1 MSKDFQGLLYKQ
13 IDNFMASKFSS
24 YLCGFRKNHNSQ
36 HSLLKMVEV
45 WKKCLDKGDLIGVIL
60 MYLSKAFD
68 TIIHCLLL
76 AKIEAYGFSLTS
88 LKPMQSYSCKRFQ
101 RTIIN
106 WSFSN
111 WTEIIQEFLGVLVR
125 EHCCLTFLE

>member
-1 MSKDFQGLLYKQ
+1 MWFQKESQLAALAVKNGRGLEKMPGQ
-13 IDNFMASKFSS
+13 RRS
-24 YLCGFRKNHNSQ
+24 YRRYSNVPF
-36 HSLLKMVEV
+36 
-45 WKKCLDKGDLIGVIL
+45 KG
-60 MYLSKAFD
+60 FD

-88 LKPMQSYSCKRFQ
+88 LKSMQSYSCKRFQ